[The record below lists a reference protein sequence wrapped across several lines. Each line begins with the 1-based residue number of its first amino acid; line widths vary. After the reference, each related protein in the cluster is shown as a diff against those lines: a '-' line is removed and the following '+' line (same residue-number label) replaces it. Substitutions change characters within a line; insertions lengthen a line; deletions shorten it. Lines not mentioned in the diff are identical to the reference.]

1 LLLKRLA
8 RRLYW
13 NARWIRLD
21 LAQCRNAADV
31 LRCLHR
37 GITRPKGEPIFP
49 AWEHWLQVPA
59 AIREVAMVRL
69 VFERATHDEIRC
81 YLREHGV
88 DVEAILASS
97 GAAVR

>member
-1 LLLKRLA
+1 MLKRLV
-8 RRLYW
+8 RRIYW
-13 NARWIRLD
+13 NARWIGLD

-69 VFERATHDEIRC
+69 VFERATHDEIRR
-81 YLREHGV
+81 YLGEHGV
-88 DVEAILASS
+88 DVAEILASS

>member
-1 LLLKRLA
+1 MKRGGRDLLLERPLD
-8 RRLYW
+8 RV
-13 NARWIRLD
+13 D

-37 GITRPKGEPIFP
+37 GITRPKREPVFP
-49 AWEHWLQVPA
+49 AWAHHWLQVPA
-59 AIREVAMVRL
+59 MIRGSGRWCGSCSSAQRTMRSG
-69 VFERATHDEIRC
+69 ATSG
-81 YLREHGV
+81 EHGV